1 MINLKHS
8 LLDRPLGLM
17 PLLTVLLTLLI
28 LTAMLGTMV
37 WSRISLL
44 QNGTEVVL
52 KTAPVDPR
60 DLLRGYFVRLRYDI
74 SRMKLKELAGWN
86 EDRLIPLKNDG
97 FKRHEKVYVEL
108 RQQES
113 GFWSPYWVHRSAPDQ
128 EQDSVYIRGSVR
140 SYSCLR
146 RTVETDHC
154 SLTLRYGIE
163 KFFAD
168 KKRARKLEDL
178 GRRTTKEITKLRKQ
192 ILELQKSYRRPS
204 NRQSGLLKPLGKER
218 SAKLALMR
226 KKLSKLVEQNRLDMA
241 KRFAV
246 IVRLDKQSGEAAIS
260 GLQLDGKRIY
270 EERLF

>member
-1 MINLKHS
+1 MIDLKQS
-8 LLDRPLGLM
+8 LLVRPLGLM
-17 PLLTVLLTLLI
+17 PLLTVLLTLFI
-28 LTAMLGTMV
+28 LTAMLGAMV

-74 SRMKLKELAGWN
+74 SRMKLKELAGWH
-86 EDRLIPLKNDG
+86 EDRVIPLKNDG
-97 FKRHEKVYVEL
+97 FKRHEKVFVEL
-108 RQQES
+108 RPRED
-113 GFWSPYWVHRSAPDQ
+113 GFWSPYWVYRDAPGD
-128 EQDSVYIRGSVR
+128 EQDGVFIRGSVR
-140 SYSCLR
+140 SYSCLS
-146 RTVETDHC
+146 RTVEIDHC
-154 SLTLRYGIE
+154 TITLRYGIE

-168 KKRARKLEDL
+168 KKRAKKLEDL
-178 GRRTTKEITKLRKQ
+178 GRRTTQEITKLRKQ
-192 ILELQKSYRRPS
+192 IRELQKSYRRPGQK
-204 NRQSGLLKPLGKER
+204 QSGLRPTQMADNSK
-218 SAKLALMR
+218 KLARMR
-226 KKLSKLVEQNRLDMA
+226 KTLSKLIEQNRLEMA